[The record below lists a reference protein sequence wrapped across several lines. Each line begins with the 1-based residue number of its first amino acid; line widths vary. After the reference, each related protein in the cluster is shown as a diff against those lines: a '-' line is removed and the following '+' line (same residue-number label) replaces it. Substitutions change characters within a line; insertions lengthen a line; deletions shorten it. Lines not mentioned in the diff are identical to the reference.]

1 MILRITR
8 WFPVSAS
15 MLFVVAMV
23 QGCFVDTTATKRSE
37 DSFADGTGIY
47 RNSGLNCRYD
57 LFNGCIEAA
66 IPAAPEVTVNG
77 KAFFDAND
85 LSSQFEAVLADGA
98 PKAQLD
104 MIDSGGKIEF
114 LTRIDNRAFHKGFQI
129 YIKGESA
136 RSADALATG
145 GFMIHRLPEGAYS
158 VRVQKLI
165 RYRIRAAE
173 SSAEVTQQEV
183 PAAASDATIYCAT
196 LYAEANVEVRAN
208 ERLKYLFDDYELRVN
223 QEGCSAY

>member
-1 MILRITR
+1 MVMGRISRATLLLA
-8 WFPVSAS
+8 AS
-15 MLFVVAMV
+15 MAFIPVI
-23 QGCFVDTTATKRSE
+23 QGCFVDTSGTTRTTE
-37 DSFADGTGIY
+37 DWADGTVAH
-47 RNSGLNCRYD
+47 RNSGLNCKFD
-57 LFNGCIEAA
+57 SFSGCIEAA

-85 LSSQFEAVLADGA
+85 LSLQFEELLNDAA
-98 PKAQLD
+98 PQEQVDQITA
-104 MIDSGGKIEF
+104 GGKIEL

-145 GFMIHRLPEGAYS
+145 GFMLHRLPEGAYN

-165 RYRIRAAE
+165 RYRIRGAAE
-173 SSAEVTQQEV
+173 GAEVSQAELAAPSETQ
-183 PAAASDATIYCAT
+183 YCAT
-196 LYAEANVEVRAN
+196 LYAEANVEVRSG

-223 QEGCSAY
+223 KDGCAVF